1 MKPLQQ
7 LFGLSLEQ
15 IWTMQNKKSA
25 IKTYHKEMT
34 RLSKEFPDIEI
45 FMKKKEKYCATKI
58 KNLLFD
64 KTLNQI
70 YNDKHRI
77 QTITTFFDKR

>member
-1 MKPLQQ
+1 
-7 LFGLSLEQ
+7 
-15 IWTMQNKKSA
+15 MQNKNTA
-25 IKTYHKEMT
+25 IRNYHKEMT
-34 RLSKEFPDIEI
+34 RLSKEFPDIET